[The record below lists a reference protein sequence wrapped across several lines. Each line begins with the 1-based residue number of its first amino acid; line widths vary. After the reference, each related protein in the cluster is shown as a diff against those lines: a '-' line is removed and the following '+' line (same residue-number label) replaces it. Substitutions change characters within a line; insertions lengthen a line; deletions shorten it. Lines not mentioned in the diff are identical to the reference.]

1 MVGVMVLESQIE
13 KSAKWMKGCSSFV
26 DGVNFETTNRLRV
39 SISLLHLCVEH
50 QTGIHVLVEH
60 GVIGSAF
67 ALIRPQF
74 EAYLRGVWFHRCATD
89 AQVACFLAGEEP
101 PKVGV
106 LIEAVQKL
114 EGFEEGTLGNLKKS
128 IWRNLN
134 DFTHGGAI
142 QVKARNTM
150 DEITSNYRPEHIVG
164 LLQSSV
170 TLALLAG
177 AAIATVVNSSELA
190 NNLLSLYWRLYEEA
204 P

>member
-1 MVGVMVLESQIE
+1 MVLESQLE
-13 KSAKWMKGCSSFV
+13 KSAEWMKGCASLV

-39 SISLLHLCVEH
+39 SVSLLHLCVEH
-50 QTGIHVLVEH
+50 QTGIHLLVEH

-89 AQVACFLAGEEP
+89 KQVSGFLAGEGP

-106 LIEAVQKL
+106 LMEAVQKL
-114 EGFEEGTLGNLKKS
+114 EGFEEGTLGKAKKE
-128 IWRNLN
+128 ILRNLN
-134 DFTHGGAI
+134 DFTHGGTI
-142 QVKARNTM
+142 QVKARNTKN
-150 DEITSNYRPEHIVG
+150 EIISNYRPEHIVG

-177 AAIATVVNSSELA
+177 AAIASVVNSNELA
-190 NNLLSLYWRLYEEA
+190 NNLLSLYQRLYEEA

>member
-1 MVGVMVLESQIE
+1 MVLESQLG
-13 KSAKWMKGCSSFV
+13 KSAEWMKGCATLV

-39 SISLLHLCVEH
+39 SVSLLHLCVEH

-89 AQVACFLAGEEP
+89 KQVSSFLAGEEP

-106 LIEAVQKL
+106 LIEAVQQL
-114 EGFEEGTLGNLKKS
+114 EGFEEGRLGKAKKE

-134 DFTHGGAI
+134 DFTHGGTI

-150 DEITSNYRPEHIVG
+150 DEIISNYRPEHIVG

-177 AAIATVVNSSELA
+177 AAIASVVNSSELA
-190 NNLLSLYWRLYEEA
+190 NNLLSLYRRLYEEA

>member
-1 MVGVMVLESQIE
+1 MVLELQIE
-13 KSAKWMKGCSSFV
+13 KSAEWMKGCVSFV

-39 SISLLHLCVEH
+39 SMSLLHLCVEH

-74 EAYLRGVWFHRCATD
+74 EAYLRGVWLHQCATD
-89 AQVACFLAGEEP
+89 AQVSSFLAGEEP

-114 EGFEEGTLGNLKKS
+114 EGFEEGALGNLKKT

-134 DFTHGGAI
+134 DFTHGGTI

-150 DEITSNYRPEHIVG
+150 DEIASNYRREHIVG

-177 AAIATVVNSSELA
+177 TAMATVVNSGELA
-190 NNLLSLYWRLYEEA
+190 NNLLSLYRRLYEEA

>member
-1 MVGVMVLESQIE
+1 MVLESQLE
-13 KSAKWMKGCSSFV
+13 KSAEWMKGCASLV

-39 SISLLHLCVEH
+39 SVSLLHLCVEH
-50 QTGIHVLVEH
+50 QTGIHLLVEH

-74 EAYLRGVWFHRCATD
+74 EAYLRGVWFHRCAAD
-89 AQVACFLAGEEP
+89 KQVSGFLAGEEP

-106 LIEAVQKL
+106 LMEAVQKL
-114 EGFEEGTLGNLKKS
+114 EGFEEGTLGKAKKE

-134 DFTHGGAI
+134 DFTHGGTI
-142 QVKARNTM
+142 QVKARNTKN
-150 DEITSNYRPEHIVG
+150 EIISNYRPEHIVG

-177 AAIATVVNSSELA
+177 AAIASVVNSNELA
-190 NNLLSLYWRLYEEA
+190 NNLLSLYQRLYEEA